1 MSVAGMSLVSG
12 AWFRRY
18 RAPAGLK
25 FSRFSDVLLI
35 GADSDRKGGYN
46 VAFFVRGSFPLGTGF
61 DITARLLESHAGHD
75 DRTVTLDRIRIATRE
90 SALAMWQANYVK
102 SALELAHPG
111 LRVDILGMT
120 TEGDRNKESPL
131 RQMGG
136 KGVFVKELEMALM
149 EGRAD
154 IAVHSMKD
162 VPAVLPQGLVLA
174 AMCERDDPR
183 DALVTNRFDAL
194 EKMPAGSRIG
204 SSSLRRRL
212 QLQQVRP
219 DLEYLELR
227 GNVDTRLRR
236 LDQGDFEGI
245 ILAAAGLRRLGLE
258 DRITARIDPVMS
270 LPSAG
275 QGAVGIE
282 CREDATA
289 VKMLLA
295 AINDADTQFCVTCE
309 RMISAGLGAS
319 CSLPIAAFA
328 QIVDDRIH
336 LSSYVSDTAGQST
349 LRASRSGPR
358 LSGLDLARQVTAEL
372 ISGGALRLI
381 NQVP

>member
-1 MSVAGMSLVSG
+1 MSLFLCAFAG
-12 AWFRRY
+12 A
-18 RAPAGLK
+18 
-25 FSRFSDVLLI
+25 
-35 GADSDRKGGYN
+35 N
-46 VAFFVRGSFPLGTGF
+46 
-61 DITARLLESHAGHD
+61 
-75 DRTVTLDRIRIATRE
+75 DRTWTLDRIRIATRE
-90 SALAMWQANYVK
+90 SALAMWQANFVK
-102 SALELAHPG
+102 SALERAHPG

-131 RQMGG
+131 SQMGG
-136 KGVFVKELEMALM
+136 KGVFVKELEVALL
-149 EGRAD
+149 ENRAD

-162 VPAVLPQGLVLA
+162 MPSVLPPGLELA
-174 AMCERDDPR
+174 AMCEREDPR
-183 DALVTNRFDAL
+183 DALVTNQFESLAD
-194 EKMPAGSRIG
+194 MPSGSRIG

-212 QLQQVRP
+212 QIQQSRP

-227 GNVDTRLRR
+227 GNVDTRLRK

-245 ILAAAGLRRLGLE
+245 ILATAGLKRLGLA
-258 DRITARIDPVMS
+258 DRITASIDPGIS

-289 VKMLLA
+289 VKTLLA
-295 AINDADTQFCVTCE
+295 AINHIDTQFCVTCE

-328 QIVDDRIH
+328 QMTEGRIE
-336 LSSYVSDTAGQST
+336 LASYVSDMTGLT
-349 LRASRSGPR
+349 VLRASRSGPR
-358 LSGLDLARQVTAEL
+358 ESGVELARQVTAEL

-381 NQVP
+381 NPAS